1 MVTDC
6 ARRQAPPPAGAY
18 NPPMRAAQLL
28 SLLALASAPAFA
40 QTAAPAPAPQAAP
53 AQAAVAADG
62 QAGATGTEP
71 GRLNQRVER
80 IRIED
85 GGSRVDE
92 VRVGGQTQSITVQPK
107 AGSTMPEY
115 EVQPSDGARAQP
127 GGRNG
132 SETITGP
139 RVWNVMKF

>member
-1 MVTDC
+1 
-6 ARRQAPPPAGAY
+6 
-18 NPPMRAAQLL
+18 MRAAPLL
-28 SLLALASAPAFA
+28 SLLALVSAPAFA
-40 QTAAPAPAPQAAP
+40 QTAAPATAPQAAP
-53 AQAAVAADG
+53 AQAAEG
-62 QAGATGTEP
+62 EAGATGTEP

>member
-1 MVTDC
+1 
-6 ARRQAPPPAGAY
+6 
-18 NPPMRAAQLL
+18 MRAAQLL

-40 QTAAPAPAPQAAP
+40 QTAAPAPAPRAAP
-53 AQAAVAADG
+53 AQAAEG
-62 QAGATGTEP
+62 EAGATGAEP

-115 EVQPSDGARAQP
+115 ELQPSDGARAQP

>member
-53 AQAAVAADG
+53 AQAAEG
-62 QAGATGTEP
+62 EAGATGAEP

>member
-1 MVTDC
+1 
-6 ARRQAPPPAGAY
+6 
-18 NPPMRAAQLL
+18 MRAAHILT
-28 SLLALASAPAFA
+28 LLALASAPAFA
-40 QTAAPAPAPQAAP
+40 QTAAPAPAPQGAT
-53 AQAAVAADG
+53 AQAVESE
-62 QAGATGTEP
+62 AGATGTEP

-115 EVQPSDGARAQP
+115 EVQPSDGPRAQP

>member
-1 MVTDC
+1 
-6 ARRQAPPPAGAY
+6 
-18 NPPMRAAQLL
+18 MRAVQLL

-53 AQAAVAADG
+53 AQAAEG
-62 QAGATGTEP
+62 EAGATGAEP

-107 AGSTMPEY
+107 AGSTM
-115 EVQPSDGARAQP
+115 VV
-127 GGRNG
+127 GRTQKHG
-132 SETITGP
+132 RRVCSRPAPVRRTLGWMCPAIT
-139 RVWNVMKF
+139 

>member
-40 QTAAPAPAPQAAP
+40 QTAAPAPAPRAAP
-53 AQAAVAADG
+53 AQAAEG
-62 QAGATGTEP
+62 EAGATGAEP

-115 EVQPSDGARAQP
+115 ELQPSDGARAQP